1 MTESNWRELAVLAL
15 FWLVYFAMHS
25 ALAALRVKRWVA
37 LHYPARL
44 PLYRLGFNALALIML
59 LPILWLML
67 RHPGPTLWAWQGP
80 GAWLANGLAVAAVLA
95 FIMSLKHYDTQEFI
109 GWRQWTLH
117 TRRVEDQE
125 GFHLSPFHRHVRHPW
140 YFFSLILIWTRD
152 MNAAMLLS
160 GAMMTIYFII
170 GSRLEETKLLIYHGE
185 VYRTYMKRVPGLL
198 PLPWKS
204 LTAQEAAAL
213 VKAAERHP
221 ARSTTQSR

>member
-1 MTESNWRELAVLAL
+1 M
-15 FWLVYFAMHS
+15 
-25 ALAALRVKRWVA
+25 
-37 LHYPARL
+37 HYPARL

-95 FIMSLKHYDTQEFI
+95 FIKSLKHYDTQEFI

-160 GAMMTIYFII
+160 GVMMTIYFII

-213 VKAAERHP
+213 VKAAEH
-221 ARSTTQSR
+221 RSAAAPTQ

>member
-1 MTESNWRELAVLAL
+1 MTETNWREVAVLAL
-15 FWLVYFAMHS
+15 SWLVYFAMHS

-44 PLYRLGFNALALIML
+44 PIYRLGFNVLALIML

-80 GAWLANGLAVAAVLA
+80 GAWVSNGLAVAAMLA

-109 GWRQWTLH
+109 GWRQWTSH
-117 TRRVEDQE
+117 NRGIEDQE
-125 GFHLSPFHRHVRHPW
+125 DFHLSPFHRHVRHPW

-160 GAMMTIYFII
+160 GVMMTIYFII
-170 GSRLEETKLLIYHGE
+170 GSQLEEEKLLIYHGE

-204 LTAQEAAAL
+204 LTALEATEL
-213 VKAAERHP
+213 VKVAKRRRANAP
-221 ARSTTQSR
+221 TQ

>member
-1 MTESNWRELAVLAL
+1 MTESNWREVAVLAL

-44 PLYRLGFNALALIML
+44 PIYRLGFNVLALIML
-59 LPILWLML
+59 LPILWQML

-80 GAWLANGLAVAAVLA
+80 GAWVSNALAMAAVLA
-95 FIMSLKHYDTQEFI
+95 FIRSLKHYDTQEFI
-109 GWRQWTLH
+109 GWRQWTSR

-152 MNAAMLLS
+152 MSAAMLIS
-160 GAMMTIYFII
+160 GVMMTIYFII
-170 GSRLEETKLLIYHGE
+170 GSRLEEEKLLIYHGE

-204 LTAQEAAAL
+204 LTAQEATAL
-213 VKAAERHP
+213 VKAAERRP
-221 ARSTTQSR
+221 ATAPTQ

>member
-1 MTESNWRELAVLAL
+1 MTETNWRELTVLAL
-15 FWLVYFAMHS
+15 FWLLYFAMHS

-80 GAWLANGLAVAAVLA
+80 GAWMSNGLAMAAMLA

-109 GWRQWTLH
+109 GWRQWSSH
-117 TRRVEDQE
+117 NRGIEDQE

-160 GAMMTIYFII
+160 SVMMTIYFII
-170 GSRLEETKLLIYHGE
+170 GSRLEEEKLLIYHGE

-198 PLPWKS
+198 PLPGKS
-204 LTAQEAAAL
+204 LTTQEATEL
-213 VKAAERHP
+213 VKVAKRRRANAP
-221 ARSTTQSR
+221 TQ